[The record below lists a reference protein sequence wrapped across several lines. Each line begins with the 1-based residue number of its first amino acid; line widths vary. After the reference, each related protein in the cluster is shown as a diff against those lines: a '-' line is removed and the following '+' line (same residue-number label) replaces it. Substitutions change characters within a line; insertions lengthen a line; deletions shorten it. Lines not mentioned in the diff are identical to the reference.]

1 MNVMPSDPACR
12 MLLSIR
18 YDCDGGIEGVEAI
31 AMPGW
36 RDGAVGWSDPDATQ
50 PTPSF
55 LDDDEVTLL
64 EIPGASLVLRY
75 R

>member
-1 MNVMPSDPACR
+1 MNGLPSDPACR

-18 YDCDGGIEGVEAI
+18 YGFDGDIEGVEAI

-50 PTPSF
+50 PLPA
-55 LDDDEVTLL
+55 LVDDDEVTLL
-64 EIPGASLVLRY
+64 EIPGASVVLRY